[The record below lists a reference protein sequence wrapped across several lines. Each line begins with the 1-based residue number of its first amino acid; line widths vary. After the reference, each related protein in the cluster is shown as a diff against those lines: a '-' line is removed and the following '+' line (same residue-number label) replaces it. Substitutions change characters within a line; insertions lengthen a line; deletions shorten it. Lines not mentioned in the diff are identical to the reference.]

1 MIEKRPA
8 SCRTLFCAVN
18 PSMPGGAMLLP
29 ETRFFWDE
37 RGKFLAFVP
46 PHFVLPPSDEG
57 GGKPEG
63 FDGGRDTAGLRKVR
77 CPEYTGCEFS
87 PSVACGDSSL
97 VRGSQGVEVSAQPAQ
112 RELRAGLVS
121 FAQYPLRTARGSG
134 ASVFPAKQVLRGL
147 RLIKPPRSPEK
158 PAPCGMTAALAAE
171 ARFAGRQRRRCGVS
185 VPAGAE
191 LFPPADTVGPGS
203 FDRISRR
210 TRRLSSSRY
219 YGNRAR
225 RGWSGG
231 TGLR

>member
-1 MIEKRPA
+1 MRPHTA
-8 SCRTLFCAVN
+8 LAARQSGGRLLG
-18 PSMPGGAMLLP
+18 PSSL
-29 ETRFFWDE
+29 
-37 RGKFLAFVP
+37 
-46 PHFVLPPSDEG
+46 VLPPSDEG
-57 GGKPEG
+57 GGKPGG
-63 FDGGRDTAGLRKVR
+63 FDGGRDTASVKKAG
-77 CPEYTGCEFS
+77 CPEQMGCEFS

-97 VRGSQGVEVSAQPAQ
+97 VRGSQGGGMFPARQSAQRKP
-112 RELRAGLVS
+112 RAGIES
-121 FAQYPLRTARGSG
+121 FAQHPLNKRTGGPG
-134 ASVFPAKQVLRGL
+134 AFRLWYKGPPAAFLSTFRRWKVDDFPAKQVLRGP

-185 VPAGAE
+185 APAGAE
-191 LFPPADTVGPGS
+191 LFPPADTVDPGS

-231 TGLR
+231 TDLR

>member
-1 MIEKRPA
+1 MPDAFLCCQPIHAGRCHASPGNPLLFGRKGEIPGFRP
-8 SCRTLFCAVN
+8 
-18 PSMPGGAMLLP
+18 
-29 ETRFFWDE
+29 
-37 RGKFLAFVP
+37 P
-46 PHFVLPPSDEG
+46 PFVLPPSDEG

-77 CPEYTGCEFS
+77 CPEYTGCERS

-134 ASVFPAKQVLRGL
+134 ASVFPAKQVLRGP

-185 VPAGAE
+185 APAGAE

-203 FDRISRR
+203 FDRINRR
-210 TRRLSSSRY
+210 TQRLSSSRY